1 VNNKEVVQY
10 REDLKERV
18 ARIETILER
27 VEKHLDRLNSRTG
40 KLEDWRNWM
49 VGGMACLGFM
59 ITLIKIGAM

>member
-1 VNNKEVVQY
+1 MNNKEVTEY
-10 REDLKERV
+10 REDLKQRV
-18 ARIETILER
+18 TRIETIMER

-49 VGGMACLGFM
+49 VGDMACLGFV

>member
-1 VNNKEVVQY
+1 MNNKEVVQY